1 MQITLE
7 KDELQLQRKM
17 NSDWCIVYP
26 SQEVFLPS
34 SSGICCCSCPTNCVR
49 HDLSRVNMP
58 KLSVWKNTPFLICNQ
73 TTIMLTILL
82 MRITICN
89 YFICLS
95 FFPSYQNKNSVK
107 SKISL
112 HCANC
117 SSISLIQYLVH
128 TGHNK
133 YLFTRLIKGWKD
145 FLFILI

>member
-34 SSGICCCSCPTNCVR
+34 SSGICCCSCPTNHVK

-95 FFPSYQNKNSVK
+95 FFPPARTKTQ
-107 SKISL
+107 L
-112 HCANC
+112 RA
-117 SSISLIQYLVH
+117 
-128 TGHNK
+128 
-133 YLFTRLIKGWKD
+133 R
-145 FLFILI
+145 FLYIVPTAHPLA